1 MTVESSYLNSLFQ
14 ESSVNQ
20 VFSDVS
26 LVSNWLRIEVALVA
40 AQAEFGLVP
49 KEVVSALE
57 SAAQIENIDLSEM
70 RNGFHRVGFPILP
83 FVRQLAKACDPETA
97 RWIHYGATTQ
107 DILDTGAVL
116 QIRDGLALIE
126 DDIGGVIGA
135 LSELSRMHRDTVM
148 AGRTFQQLAAPI
160 TFGYKV
166 AIWLDE
172 MLRHH
177 DRLQELKPRVLVG
190 QCSGAVGT
198 FATLGEAG
206 PAVQRAMM
214 QKLGLGV
221 PAISW
226 HVARDSWA
234 ELVSVLA
241 MIAATLGKIANE
253 IAILMRSEIGEVSEP
268 FETGRGAS
276 TTLPQKR
283 NPISCEPIIA
293 IAHRM
298 RELVGSQVTAMIQ
311 EHERGVGQM
320 HLEWLVIPDAFILS
334 SASLSHARY
343 ILENLVVRT
352 DRMKANLLMNGGQI
366 MAEAV
371 MMALAPKVGKQ
382 SAHEVVYRAAGRAND
397 SGISLREALLADS
410 EVSTHLSE
418 AEIDSAMDPANYLGS
433 AREMIDSVLSRAAE
447 KGFPS

>member
-1 MTVESSYLNSLFQ
+1 MGE
-14 ESSVNQ
+14 
-20 VFSDVS
+20 VFSDEA
-26 LVSNWLRIEVALVA
+26 RIEAWLDTEKALARAQAGHGVIPEDAARNIEAA
-40 AQAEFGLVP
+40 AQLQHIDQAAMTEEF
-49 KEVVSALE
+49 
-57 SAAQIENIDLSEM
+57 
-70 RNGFHRVGFPILP
+70 RRVGFPILP
-83 FVRQLAKACDPETA
+83 FVHQLAKACDAETA
-97 RWIHYGATTQ
+97 RWLHYGATTQ

-116 QIRDGLALIE
+116 QIRRGLVLIE
-126 DDIGGVIGA
+126 ADLAGVIKA
-135 LSELSRMHRDTVM
+135 LASLSHAHRDTVM

-160 TFGYKV
+160 TFGYKT

-172 MLRHH
+172 LLRHH

-198 FATLGEAG
+198 FATLGESG
-206 PAVQRAMM
+206 PAVLQTMM
-214 QKLGLGV
+214 QDLGLNI

-253 IAILMRSEIGEVSEP
+253 IAILMRSEIGELSEP
-268 FETGRGAS
+268 YEPGRGAS

-293 IAHRM
+293 TAHRM
-298 RELVGSQVTAMIQ
+298 RELVGSEMTAMIQ

-320 HLEWLVIPDAFILS
+320 HIEWMVIPDAFILLS
-334 SASLSHARY
+334 GSLAHARF
-343 ILENLVVRT
+343 ILEHLVVRE

-371 MMALAPKVGKQ
+371 MMALAPRIGKQ
-382 SAHEVVYRAAGRAND
+382 AAHKVVYRAAGQAYD
-397 SGISLREALLADS
+397 TGVSLRDALVADTD
-410 EVSTHLSE
+410 VAGHLSE
-418 AEIDSAMDPANYLGS
+418 AEIDSALDPAHYVGS
-433 AREMIDSVLSRAAE
+433 ARQMIDTVLSRARN
-447 KGFPS
+447 KGFTG